1 MRWFK
6 QVNSSEFDYLPVLT
20 KLEEDDRR
28 SQLSLESENTRRNGH
43 RSASVR
49 RIQTKISSKHTTG
62 GVINLSNHGSQDPL
76 MQQLK
81 WENQQMDEMISRR
94 AQGRQSVPFVSLAN
108 DNAAQNLLDG
118 MRQDSERLRSA
129 RAQQP
134 PADTS
139 DSDLQRL
146 RDEVEN
152 LRRENDI
159 YRSLERQTRQTPQR
173 VADTEAERLRDEV
186 DNLRRENER
195 LQTQL
200 IASYFSPPEYAPPPY
215 VRAD

>member
-1 MRWFK
+1 MDTGQPLYAASRPK
-6 QVNSSEFDYLPVLT
+6 SRPNIQQGALSICVSLATLSSYLSNERDYFL
-20 KLEEDDRR
+20 
-28 SQLSLESENTRRNGH
+28 
-43 RSASVR
+43 A
-49 RIQTKISSKHTTG
+49 
-62 GVINLSNHGSQDPL
+62 NHGSQDPL